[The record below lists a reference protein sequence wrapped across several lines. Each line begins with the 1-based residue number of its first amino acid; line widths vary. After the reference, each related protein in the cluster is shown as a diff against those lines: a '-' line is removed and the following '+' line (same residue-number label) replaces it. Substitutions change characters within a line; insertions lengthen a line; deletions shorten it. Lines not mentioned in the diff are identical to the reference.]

1 MTQGFAQAIES
12 LLGEQVSLARGI
24 NVLAGKQL
32 EALSGKFDFSAED
45 SLEMARMTSALEVY
59 ESEKVAMLQKAG
71 LSMADVRALSPSV
84 SAQLEQLRTEL
95 SSMREA
101 IGRNAK
107 LLDVQITRTK
117 SMIAAVRLALG
128 AGTEGASEYDTH
140 GRVRGSGSGSLL
152 GAG

>member
-12 LLGEQVSLARGI
+12 LLGEQVTLAQGI
-24 NVLAGKQL
+24 NVLAEKQFN
-32 EALSGKFDFSAED
+32 ALRGESDFSAED
-45 SLEMARMTSALEVY
+45 SFEMARMTSALEVY
-59 ESEKVAMLQKAG
+59 ESEKGAMLQKAG
-71 LSMADVRALSPSV
+71 LSMADVRSLAPAV
-84 SAQLEQLRTEL
+84 SSQLELLRTEL
-95 SSMREA
+95 TAMREA

-128 AGTEGASEYDTH
+128 GGADAVSEYDTH